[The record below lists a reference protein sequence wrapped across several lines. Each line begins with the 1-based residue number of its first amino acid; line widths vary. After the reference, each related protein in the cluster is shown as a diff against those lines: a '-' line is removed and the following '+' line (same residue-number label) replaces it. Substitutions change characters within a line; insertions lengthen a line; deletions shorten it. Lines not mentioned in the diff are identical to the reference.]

1 MTRPAD
7 DPSDDPVTETD
18 TAPDDG
24 QGPAAQRPDGGQP
37 GRRMDEAPLSAAEGR
52 VSARTLITIRWI
64 AVAGQLLTL
73 MVVETLLRVDL
84 PVVHALAAVLASV
97 GLNLFAGSRLVRQPF
112 LGDRD
117 AAIYLAYDMLQLTLL
132 LFLTGGLENPFA
144 VLMLAP
150 LTVAASSLGLVPV
163 ILLTGLAVSCFTGL
177 AVHSLPLPWPGPAVS
192 LPPLYEVG
200 IWASLTLSAGFI
212 AGYLYQVAQGARRL
226 STALAASQLALA
238 RAQRVSA
245 VGALA
250 AAAAHEL
257 GTPLGTI
264 AVVAKE
270 LGRDIPPDSHLAE
283 DVQLLQSQVA
293 RCRDIL
299 TELARRPDDPG
310 DGADFAPVPLAAL
323 LDTVSQPYRRP
334 GIDLRIETVNEPEE
348 GAPRVRES
356 PEMVHGLA
364 NLLQN
369 AMQFAR
375 TTVTVTIDWTPPG
388 VTVTIADDGPGFPP
402 LLLGRLGEPYLS
414 GRSAAAREAGG
425 NMGLGVFIAQTL
437 LERSGAELRY
447 RNSRSGGA
455 MVAVHWKSPMF
466 TA

>member
-1 MTRPAD
+1 MTEAVLRPVPARMPGD
-7 DPSDDPVTETD
+7 TIPS
-18 TAPDDG
+18 
-24 QGPAAQRPDGGQP
+24 
-37 GRRMDEAPLSAAEGR
+37 AEGR

-73 MVVETLLRVDL
+73 MVVELLLAVSL
-84 PVVHALAAVLASV
+84 PLLHALAAVFASV
-97 GLNLFAGSRLVRQPF
+97 ALNLYAARRLARQPF

-117 AAIYLAYDMLQLTLL
+117 AGLYLAYDMLQLTLL

-150 LTVAASSLGLVPV
+150 LTVAASSLGLMPV
-163 ILLTGLAVSCFTGL
+163 ILLTGLAVAGFTGL
-177 AVHSLPLPWPGPAVS
+177 AVFSLPLPWPGHGVQLA
-192 LPPLYEVG
+192 PLYRLG

-212 AGYLYQVAQGARRL
+212 AGYLFQVAQGARRL
-226 STALAASQLALA
+226 SGALTASQMALA
-238 RAQRVSA
+238 RAQRATA

-270 LGRDIPPDSHLAE
+270 LGRDIPPDSHLSE

-299 TELARRPDDPG
+299 AELARRPG
-310 DGADFAPVPLAAL
+310 DTDSGSDFAPVPLPAL
-323 LDTVSQPYRRP
+323 IETVSAPYRRQE
-334 GIDLRIETVNEPEE
+334 IDLRIVVANEPED
-348 GAPRVRES
+348 GAPRVQES

-364 NLLQN
+364 NILQN

-375 TTVTVTIDWTPPG
+375 TAVTVTIDWSPPG

-402 LLLGRLGEPYLS
+402 MLLGRLGEPYLS

-447 RNSRSGGA
+447 ANGRGGGA
-455 MVAVHWKSPMF
+455 MVAIRWKSPMF
-466 TA
+466 TV